1 MTTPAPDRAFRSGPR
16 PRTRSARRHRLR
28 CALSL
33 AALAVC
39 ADSPAGALEQTTAPA
54 SCDTPHHHQ
63 LDFWLGDW
71 QVFDGGTNQLVAY
84 DRVVKEYEGCVVLE
98 SLTFLTDMYRR
109 PGVKARLA
117 GMAVNRFD
125 GDSWLQMWA
134 DNQWGAILLRG
145 APNADGN
152 LEFVT
157 VIPSRHRDVKL
168 VYEKHADGTLRIL
181 QYVAPAGSG
190 KWSQY
195 GDLIYRPNH

>member
-1 MTTPAPDRAFRSGPR
+1 MATRPQRSPTAG
-16 PRTRSARRHRLR
+16 RTRRVVLIA
-28 CALSL
+28 AAML
-33 AALAVC
+33 AALPGG
-39 ADSPAGALEQTTAPA
+39 PAGAALEQSTAPA
-54 SCDTPHHHQ
+54 TCDTPQHHR

-71 QVFDGGTNQLVAY
+71 QVFDAATQQLVAV
-84 DRVVKEYEGCVVLE
+84 DRVEKSYAGCVVTEYLD
-98 SLTFLTDMYRR
+98 FLTDMYRR

-117 GMAVNRFD
+117 GVAVNRFD
-125 GDSWLQMWA
+125 GESWLQMWA

-152 LEFVT
+152 MEFVT
-157 VIPSRHRDVKL
+157 VVPSRHRDVKL

-195 GDLIYRPNH
+195 GDLLYRPNH

>member
-1 MTTPAPDRAFRSGPR
+1 MATLTQRASSACRRRMLCWTLAVGTTLLGCP
-16 PRTRSARRHRLR
+16 
-28 CALSL
+28 
-33 AALAVC
+33 ALA
-39 ADSPAGALEQTTAPA
+39 LEETTALA
-54 SCDTPHHHQ
+54 TCDTPQHHQ

-71 QVFDGGTNQLVAY
+71 QVFDGATRQLVAY
-84 DRVVKEYEGCVVLE
+84 DRVEKNYEGCVVE
-98 SLTFLTDMYRR
+98 EYLTFLTDMYRR

-117 GMAVNRFD
+117 GIAVNRFD
-125 GDSWLQMWA
+125 GESWLQMWA
-134 DNQWGAILLRG
+134 DNQWGAIFLRG

-152 LEFVT
+152 MEFVT

-168 VYEKHADGTLRIL
+168 VYEKHTDGTLRIL